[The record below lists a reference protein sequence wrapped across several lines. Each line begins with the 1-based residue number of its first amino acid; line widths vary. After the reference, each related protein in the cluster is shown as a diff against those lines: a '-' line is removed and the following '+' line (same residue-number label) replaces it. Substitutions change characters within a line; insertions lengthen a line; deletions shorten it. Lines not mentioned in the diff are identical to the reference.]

1 MSETERIED
10 LVQFASSFLTLTRVF
25 KQQPAVVLD
34 SRLSVSGNHVLRYRE
49 LKSGRY
55 VLYPTAVHL
64 LHKQLDSLTERRASP
79 DWDIYYDAAL
89 SLQEIWEVDT
99 RIVGEYARIESARF
113 CQERT
118 TSQID
123 LSVIFMYSV
132 GHRGNISIR
141 TGGKFISSMGAR
153 TPQQLAGKIMMAYL
167 HEGSLVAISPL

>member
-64 LHKQLDSLTERRASP
+64 LHRQLDSLTER
-79 DWDIYYDAAL
+79 
-89 SLQEIWEVDT
+89 
-99 RIVGEYARIESARF
+99 
-113 CQERT
+113 T
-118 TSQID
+118 TSPID

-132 GHRGNISIR
+132 GHRRNISIR
-141 TGGKFISSMGAR
+141 TGGKFISSMGVR

-167 HEGSLVAISPL
+167 HEGNLVAISPL